1 MRDPR
6 DVLMGRVEGRV
17 NEKVWGVQNR
27 VDGAVQGVMNKV
39 VKGTDRV
46 LDRAPVVGKAG
57 AQGGA
62 AAGGAAAGGE
72 KKKKRM
78 SWWPFGGKEEPAGAP
93 GCPNCGNEV
102 DPSWP
107 HCPYCGA
114 GLAAAQAPL
123 PQAPGG
129 QVPAGPIPQG
139 AVQATAGSNR
149 TVAIDISALKAPSR
163 GVVGW
168 IVALNGPQKG
178 LDFRVMEGKNS
189 VGAAADNDIVITDE
203 YLSSRHA
210 TIRYEGGRYEF
221 IDADSTNGSY
231 INEKRVSKEELIDN
245 DTIRLGRTEF
255 RFKALY

>member
-6 DVLMGRVEGRV
+6 DVLKGRVEGRI
-17 NEKVWGVQNR
+17 NERIWGVQNKI
-27 VDGAVQGVMNKV
+27 DGTAQGAMNKA
-39 VKGTDRV
+39 VKAVDRV
-46 LDRAPVVGKAG
+46 MDGKPPP
-57 AQGGA
+57 GGDQ
-62 AAGGAAAGGE
+62 

-78 SWWPFGGKEEPAGAP
+78 SWWPFGGKDEEGGQTP

-114 GLAAAQAPL
+114 GLAAAPPPPAP
-123 PQAPGG
+123 PGQQPG
-129 QVPAGPIPQG
+129 AMPGGPIPQG
-139 AVQATAGSNR
+139 PVQATAGSNR
-149 TVAIDISALKAPSR
+149 TVAIDIAALKAPSR

-178 LDFRVMEGKNS
+178 LDFRIMEGKNTM
-189 VGAAADNDIVITDE
+189 GAAADNDIVITDE

-210 TIRYEGGRYEF
+210 TIRYEDGRYEF

-231 INEKRVSKEELIDN
+231 INEKRVTKEELIDN

>member
-6 DVLMGRVEGRV
+6 DVLKGRVEGRI
-17 NEKVWGVQNR
+17 NERIWGVQNKI
-27 VDGAVQGVMNKV
+27 DGTAQGAMNKA
-39 VKGTDRV
+39 VKAVDRV
-46 LDRAPVVGKAG
+46 MDGKPPP
-57 AQGGA
+57 GGDQ
-62 AAGGAAAGGE
+62 

-78 SWWPFGGKEEPAGAP
+78 SWWPFGGKDEEAGQAP

-102 DPSWP
+102 DLSWP

-114 GLAAAQAPL
+114 GLAASPPPPAP
-123 PQAPGG
+123 PGQQPG
-129 QVPAGPIPQG
+129 AMQGGPIPQG
-139 AVQATAGSNR
+139 PVQATAGSNR
-149 TVAIDISALKAPSR
+149 TVAIDIAALKAPSR

-178 LDFRVMEGKNS
+178 MDFRIMEGKNTM
-189 VGAAADNDIVITDE
+189 GAAADNDIVITDE
-203 YLSSRHA
+203 YLSSRHS
-210 TIRYEGGRYEF
+210 TIRYEDGRYEF

-231 INEKRVSKEELIDN
+231 INEKRVTKEELIDN